1 MPRNTLGDLN
11 NHLFAQLERLNDEE
25 ITGEKLEDEIIRSKA
40 VIGVSKQIIA
50 NANVVLKAKSIELEY
65 GKNNEKEMPKML
77 QGGE

>member
-11 NHLFAQLERLNDEE
+11 KHLFAQLERLNDEE

-77 QGGE
+77 EGGE

>member
-50 NANVVLKAKSIELEY
+50 NANVVLRAKSIELEY

-77 QGGE
+77 EGGE

>member
-25 ITGEKLEDEIIRSKA
+25 ITGEELEDEIIRSKA

-77 QGGE
+77 EGGE

>member
-65 GKNNEKEMPKML
+65 GKNKEKEMPKMRE
-77 QGGE
+77 GGE

>member
-50 NANVVLKAKSIELEY
+50 NANVV
-65 GKNNEKEMPKML
+65 
-77 QGGE
+77 

>member
-65 GKNNEKEMPKML
+65 GKNNEEEMPKML
-77 QGGE
+77 EGGE

>member
-65 GKNNEKEMPKML
+65 GKNNEKEMHKML
-77 QGGE
+77 EGGE